1 MREVAVG
8 MVPVS
13 MPALKPGA
21 VIHGPKAMTDAL
33 HEQGIKLILWQIP
46 AIKVPESP
54 HPQHEADRAHYEA
67 SGFVEVT
74 EYARDAMKRLGC
86 DE

>member
-1 MREVAVG
+1 MDATSESQATEVGQNA
-8 MVPVS
+8 
-13 MPALKPGA
+13 ADEARRAIDRLE
-21 VIHGPKAMTDAL
+21 DAGDCRTL
-33 HEQGIKLILWQIP
+33 
-46 AIKVPESP
+46 
-54 HPQHEADRAHYEA
+54 RARLNDYEA

>member
-1 MREVAVG
+1 MKAVVVAAAVLMAGCNIGESATEV
-8 MVPVS
+8 
-13 MPALKPGA
+13 
-21 VIHGPKAMTDAL
+21 GPNAADQARRSTIDRLEDAGDCRTL
-33 HEQGIKLILWQIP
+33 
-46 AIKVPESP
+46 
-54 HPQHEADRAHYEA
+54 RARLNDYEA